1 MRLAIWARVMP
12 HMARARF
19 SSLCGWTCTAPA
31 SIEIDTSSGA
41 VNLSSPL
48 APLTAIVWPSTLA
61 VTPEG
66 MGTGFLPI
74 RDMTQFRFF
83 GGPSEDGAED
93 FAADIVLAGGVVGHD
108 ALRRRDNRDAEAVA
122 DARHCVDG
130 RIDAAAR
137 LRHALDLADDRLVV
151 EIFQLDLELRAAI
164 AVIGGRIAADVA
176 FGLEHIEDLL
186 AKGGAG
192 RRHLAA
198 LAHLRVAD
206 PGEHVAKGIVH
217 RHDPCLLTSSTRRG
231 LESGPCCRVRA
242 RRCAT

>member
-41 VNLSSPL
+41 VNLSSPF

-74 RDMTQFRFF
+74 RDMAQFRFF

-93 FAADIVLAGGVVGHD
+93 FAADIVLAGGVISHD
-108 ALRRRDNRDAEAVA
+108 ALRRRDDRDAEAVA
-122 DARHCVDG
+122 DARHGVDS
-130 RIDAAAR
+130 RINATAR
-137 LRHALDLADDRLVV
+137 LRYALN
-151 EIFQLDLELRAAI
+151 LELRSAI

-176 FGLEHIEDLL
+176 FRLEHVEDLL

-192 RRHLAA
+192 CRHLAA
-198 LAHLRVAD
+198 LAHLRVA
-206 PGEHVAKGIVH
+206 
-217 RHDPCLLTSSTRRG
+217 
-231 LESGPCCRVRA
+231 
-242 RRCAT
+242 